1 MKSKNIKTEKR
12 VRRHKKI
19 RAKILGTAKRPRLSV
34 FRSNRFMY
42 AQLVDDEK
50 NTTIASFS
58 SLKLKGK
65 KATMLQKAKET
76 GTELAKIAKEKK
88 INEAVF
94 DRGGFEY
101 KGKVRAL
108 AEGAREGGLKF

>member
-12 VRRHKKI
+12 ERRHKKI
-19 RAKILGTAKRPRLSV
+19 RAKVLGTAKRPRLSV

-42 AQLVDDEK
+42 AQLVDDDK
-50 NTTIASFS
+50 NTTLASFS

-76 GTELAKIAKEKK
+76 GAEAGKNRQGKENQRSRLRPRR
-88 INEAVF
+88 I
-94 DRGGFEY
+94 RI
-101 KGKVRAL
+101 
-108 AEGAREGGLKF
+108 